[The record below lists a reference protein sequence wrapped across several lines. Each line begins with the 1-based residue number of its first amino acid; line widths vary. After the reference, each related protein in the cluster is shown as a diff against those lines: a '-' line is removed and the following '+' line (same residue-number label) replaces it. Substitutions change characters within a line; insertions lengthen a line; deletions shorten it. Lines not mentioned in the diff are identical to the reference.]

1 MLNMDNLLDGLL
13 WYIVFIFSTTLHEAS
28 HALAALKLGDR
39 TAHERGQVTL
49 NPMPHIRREPIGTVA
64 VPIISFI
71 LSGWMIG
78 WASVPYNY
86 AWSLK
91 YPKKAAKMSLAGPLS
106 NLLLVLIT
114 ALIIRV
120 GIGYEMFISPEQ
132 INYTHVVMASGGGWM
147 DSLAMFLN
155 VFFSLNLLL
164 FIFNLL
170 PIPPLDGSGLIPFF
184 MDDERSRKYL
194 QFVSNPSL
202 SFLGIM
208 IAWNV
213 FDYIYVPIHLSVVNL
228 LYLGIAHYG

>member
-1 MLNMDNLLDGLL
+1 MDKLLDGLL

-39 TAHERGQVTL
+39 TAHESGHVTL
-49 NPMPHIRREPIGTVA
+49 NPIPHIRREPIGTVV

-78 WASVPYNY
+78 WASVPYNH

-91 YPKKAAKMSLAGPLS
+91 YPKKAAKMSLAGPLA

-114 ALIIRV
+114 AVIIRV
-120 GIGYEMFISPEQ
+120 GIGYEIFSPPEQ
-132 INYTHVVMASGGGWM
+132 INYTHVVMANGSGWM

-170 PIPPLDGSGLIPFF
+170 PIPPLDGSGLIPFYLS
-184 MDDERSRKYL
+184 DENARKYL
-194 QFVSNPSL
+194 QFISNPSL

-208 IAWNV
+208 IAWNL
-213 FDYIYVPIHLSVVNL
+213 FDYVYAPIHLAVVNI
-228 LYLGIAHYG
+228 LYIGIAHYG

>member
-1 MLNMDNLLDGLL
+1 MDKLLDGLL

-39 TAHERGQVTL
+39 TAHEGGQVTL
-49 NPMPHIRREPIGTVA
+49 NPIPHIRREPIGTIA

-71 LSGWMIG
+71 LGGWMIG

-91 YPKKAAKMSLAGPLS
+91 YPKKAAKMALAGPLA

-120 GIGYEMFISPEQ
+120 GIGYEIFLAPEQ
-132 INYTHVVMASGGGWM
+132 TDFTHIVMATEGGWM

-170 PIPPLDGSGLIPFF
+170 PIPPLDGSGLIPFYLS
-184 MDDERSRKYL
+184 DEKARKYL
-194 QFVSNPSL
+194 QFINNPSL

-213 FDYIYVPIHLSVVNL
+213 FDYIYAPIHLSVVNL

>member
-1 MLNMDNLLDGLL
+1 
-13 WYIVFIFSTTLHEAS
+13 
-28 HALAALKLGDR
+28 
-39 TAHERGQVTL
+39 
-49 NPMPHIRREPIGTVA
+49 
-64 VPIISFI
+64 
-71 LSGWMIG
+71 
-78 WASVPYNY
+78 
-86 AWSLK
+86 
-91 YPKKAAKMSLAGPLS
+91 
-106 NLLLVLIT
+106 
-114 ALIIRV
+114 
-120 GIGYEMFISPEQ
+120 
-132 INYTHVVMASGGGWM
+132 MATGGGWM

-208 IAWNV
+208 IAWNI
-213 FDYIYVPIHLSVVNL
+213 FDYIYAPIHLSVVNL

>member
-1 MLNMDNLLDGLL
+1 MDKLLDGLL

-39 TAHERGQVTL
+39 TAHERGHVTL
-49 NPMPHIRREPIGTVA
+49 NPIPHIKREPIGTVV

-71 LSGWMIG
+71 LGGWMIG

-91 YPKKAAKMSLAGPLS
+91 YPKKAAKMSLAGPLA

-114 ALIIRV
+114 AVIIRV
-120 GIGYEMFISPEQ
+120 GIGYEIFSPPEQ
-132 INYTHVVMASGGGWM
+132 INYTHVVMANGSGWM

-170 PIPPLDGSGLIPFF
+170 PIPPLDGSGLIPFYLS
-184 MDDERSRKYL
+184 DEKARKYL
-194 QFVSNPSL
+194 QFINNPSL
-202 SFLGIM
+202 SFLGLM

-213 FDYIYVPIHLSVVNL
+213 FDYIYTPIHLSVVNL
-228 LYLGIAHYG
+228 LYVGIAHYG

>member
-1 MLNMDNLLDGLL
+1 MDKLLDGLL

-39 TAHERGQVTL
+39 TAHERGHVTL
-49 NPMPHIRREPIGTVA
+49 NPIPHIKREPIGTVV

-71 LSGWMIG
+71 LGGWMIG

-91 YPKKAAKMSLAGPLS
+91 YPKKAAKMSLAGPLA
-106 NLLLVLIT
+106 NLFLVLIT
-114 ALIIRV
+114 AVIIRV
-120 GIGYEMFISPEQ
+120 GIGYEIFSPPEQ
-132 INYTHVVMASGGGWM
+132 INYTHLVMATGGGWM

-170 PIPPLDGSGLIPFF
+170 PIPPLDGSGLIPFYLS
-184 MDDERSRKYL
+184 DEKARKYL

-202 SFLGIM
+202 SFMGLM

-213 FDYIYVPIHLSVVNL
+213 FDYVYAPIHLAVVNI
-228 LYLGIAHYG
+228 LYIGIAHYG